1 MKESNIQQLIRL
13 EASRLGCILWRN
25 NTGMLRNDKGTPVRY
40 GLCEGSSDLI
50 GIYKGRFVAIEVK
63 QPKKKPTCAQINFL
77 LQVREN
83 GGISGCIDSPDKVEN
98 LLNERYDLID
108 RRKK

>member
-13 EASRLGCILWRN
+13 EASKLGCTLWRN
-25 NTGMLRNDKGTPVRY
+25 NVGMLNDSRGIPVRY

-63 QPKKKPTCAQINFL
+63 RPKKKPTEKQINFIL
-77 LQVREN
+77 AIREK
-83 GGISGCIDSPDKVEN
+83 GGISGCIDSPEKVKN
-98 LLNERYDLID
+98 LLDEKYDLI
-108 RRKK
+108 

>member
-25 NTGMLRNDKGTPVRY
+25 NTGFLPDKTGRLVKF

-63 QPKKKPTCAQINFL
+63 QPKKKPTEKQKNFL
-77 LQVREN
+77 LTIRKN
-83 GGISGCIDSPDKVEN
+83 GGISGCIDSPDKVQQ
-98 LLNERYDLID
+98 LLNEELI
-108 RRKK
+108 